1 MYLTALVAIQRFKKN
16 KKNSHRK
23 AQIEPIL
30 IPESSRSDAHTQAGL
45 KSFRV

>member
-1 MYLTALVAIQRFKKN
+1 MFLTALVAIQRFKK
-16 KKNSHRK
+16 KISHRK

-30 IPESSRSDAHTQAGL
+30 TPESSRSDAHTQAGL

>member
-1 MYLTALVAIQRFKKN
+1 MCLTALVAIQRFKK
-16 KKNSHRK
+16 KKKKSCRK
-23 AQIEPIL
+23 AQTEPIL